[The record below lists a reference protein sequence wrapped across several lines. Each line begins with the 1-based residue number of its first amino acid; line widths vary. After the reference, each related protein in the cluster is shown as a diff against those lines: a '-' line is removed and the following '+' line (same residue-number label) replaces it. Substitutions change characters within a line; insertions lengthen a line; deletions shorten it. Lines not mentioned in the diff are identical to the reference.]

1 MPAGLPRIEVTFLI
15 DANGILSV
23 TAKEVRSGTQA
34 SVEVRPTYGLTEAE
48 IERMIDES
56 LEHAEADV
64 RARGLIDAR
73 NEAGTVLRA
82 TEKALVQGA
91 HLLGVEEAARIRE
104 AMAALAAARQG
115 EDAGAIR
122 TATDRVNR
130 ETQGLAERLMDST
143 LRDTLRERRVADLPA
158 GEAR

>member
-23 TAKEVRSGTQA
+23 TAKETRSGTEA
-34 SVEVRPTYGLTEAE
+34 SVEVKPTYGLSEAE
-48 IERMIDES
+48 VERMIDES

-73 NEAGTVLRA
+73 NEADTVLRA

-91 HLLGVEEAARIRE
+91 DFLDADEAARIRE
-104 AMAALAAARQG
+104 AVAALAQARQG
-115 EDAGAIR
+115 EDAAAIR
-122 TATDRVNR
+122 AATDRVNHA
-130 ETQGLAERLMDST
+130 TQQLAERLMDSA
-143 LRDTLRERRVADLPA
+143 LRDSLRERRVADLGA
-158 GEAR
+158 GEGR